1 MLQLPH
7 DEPARVRRTR
17 SEISSQ
23 RSPNNTALSTSAR
36 QTYST
41 GLKTLT
47 STGSS
52 EGSVSTDEAQ
62 SSPIP
67 TAVAPE
73 TLKQKPKVPPKPSK
87 RHGVFLETADLAEE
101 QVCSTWHA
109 FLFRT
114 ADDKPAGVYGVKNS
128 FNRRSVICTISRLK
142 IVLSI
147 RFEAK
152 VWMFCNRN

>member
-23 RSPNNTALSTSAR
+23 RSPNNTALITTAR
-36 QTYST
+36 QTYTT

-47 STGSS
+47 YTGSS

-73 TLKQKPKVPPKPSK
+73 TLKQKPKVPPKPSEDTLK
-87 RHGVFLETADLAEE
+87 RHGVFLETADLAQA
-101 QVCSTWHA
+101 QVCLCGT
-109 FLFRT
+109 R
-114 ADDKPAGVYGVKNS
+114 S
-128 FNRRSVICTISRLK
+128 FSEKLTTNQLGCMVLK
-142 IVLSI
+142 TVSI
-147 RFEAK
+147 DGA
-152 VWMFCNRN
+152 